1 MTAAEWQRV
10 KAVLHPALGLRPEL
24 RGEFLDQ
31 NCAGEGELRREVEE
45 LLSFEDVEGITA
57 GLHVTRW
64 QAESETGTAAPLAA
78 PERVGAYLIL
88 RRLGE
93 GGMGVVYLAARDDGA
108 YRHEVAVKVL
118 KGGPQAV
125 ALARRFRRERQALA
139 GLDHPNI
146 ARLIDGGTTEAGQ
159 PYYAMEYVAGVPVTE
174 FARAHGLDLR
184 DRLKLFRGICDAVSS
199 AHRQLVIHG
208 DIKPANVLVSADGAP
223 KLLDFGLARILQTAG
238 TASTESPTLLLLTPG
253 YASPEQVRGERLTTA
268 TDIYSLGVVLYEL
281 LTGEG
286 PYGGDRQSP
295 MEQCRAI
302 CDVEPKRPSTVLR
315 RRGAESDM
323 PFTPRQLR
331 GELDHVLLK
340 TLRKA
345 PSERYAS
352 VDELRDDLDRY
363 LGGFPVHA
371 ARGSALY
378 RLRKFV
384 VRQRWG
390 VAAGLLAA
398 ALGSVAIWTI
408 WRSERVAQMRF
419 NQVRQLA
426 HAVVFDLH
434 DSIAELPGS
443 TAARKLLVERA
454 LEYLKNLEAT
464 SARNRDLQLE
474 LAQAY
479 TKIGMVQ
486 AGKGEASL
494 GDFTGAVASYGR
506 ARGILHAVLQ
516 RSPGDEAAAEALVEV
531 DDQEAGIREQRGE
544 SREWRQLRVETAAWL
559 NTLSARHPH
568 DRALRLRA
576 LWAEAYTFDE
586 ERDWPRAQ
594 AAYERVLVLARELYS
609 VEPANE
615 GIART
620 LAQAH
625 SALAEVLNSLQDVPA
640 ALGHHR
646 EALRINLARLAR
658 APGTTQLKLAVS
670 WNYTQ
675 TGYLERERHNDVAAA
690 ADFERALELLRSIVS
705 ADPNNQL
712 ARVEVGKVEM
722 VSAPTL
728 VASGNPQRAVAA
740 LRDAIGIFSAALQRD
755 ASNADARMHLAEA
768 WSNLGDLYGRIQ
780 SGNCALRADAY
791 RHASSAIAAVK
802 SDYPEGATFNM
813 GELRIHVNAQLNNC
827 TGGPGNR
834 PRQGIPSSPS
844 R

>member
-1 MTAAEWQRV
+1 MTPAEWQRV
-10 KAVLHPALGLRPEL
+10 KAVLHGALGLQPEK

-31 NCAGEGELRREVEE
+31 NCAGEDELRREVEE
-45 LLSFEDVEGITA
+45 LLSFENAEDITA
-57 GLHVTRW
+57 GLNVTRW
-64 QAESETGTAAPLAA
+64 QAERETETAAPLAD

-108 YRHEVAVKVL
+108 YQHEVAVKVL
-118 KGGPQAV
+118 KVGPQAA

-174 FARAHGLDLR
+174 FARAHGLGLR
-184 DRLKLFRGICDAVSS
+184 DRLNLFRGICDAVSS

-208 DIKPANVLVSADGAP
+208 DIKPANILVSADGAP
-223 KLLDFGLARILQTAG
+223 KLLDFGLARILQTAS
-238 TASTESPTLLLLTPG
+238 TASTETPTLLLLTPG
-253 YASPEQVRGERLTTA
+253 YASPEQVQGERLTTA

-286 PYGGDRQSP
+286 PYHGDRQSP
-295 MEQCRAI
+295 MELCRAI

-315 RRGAESDM
+315 RRGVESGM
-323 PFTPRQLR
+323 LLTPRQLR
-331 GELDHVLLK
+331 GELDHVVLK
-340 TLRKA
+340 TLRKR
-345 PSERYAS
+345 PGERYAS

-363 LGGFPVHA
+363 LGGFPVRA

-384 VRQRWG
+384 ARHRWG
-390 VAAGLLAA
+390 VATGVLAA
-398 ALGSVAIWTI
+398 ALGSVAVWTT
-408 WRSERVAQMRF
+408 WRAERVAQMRF

-454 LEYLKNLEAT
+454 LEYLRNLEAT

-479 TKIGMVQ
+479 TKIGLVQ

-494 GDFTGAVASYGR
+494 GDFTGAVASYEHAR
-506 ARGILHAVLQ
+506 AILHAVLE
-516 RSPGDEAAAEALVEV
+516 RSPGDEAAAEALAEA
-531 DDQEAGIREQRGE
+531 DNQEAGIREQRGE
-544 SREWRQLRVETAAWL
+544 SREWRELRAETGAWL
-559 NTLSARHPH
+559 NTLSARHPD

-576 LWAEAYTFDE
+576 LSAAAYTFDE
-586 ERDWPRAQ
+586 ERDWPRARV
-594 AAYERVLVLARELYS
+594 AYERVLVLARELYS
-609 VEPANE
+609 AEPANDR
-615 GIART
+615 IART

-625 SALAEVLNSLQDVPA
+625 SALAEVLNVLQDVPA
-640 ALGHHR
+640 ALQHHR
-646 EALRINLARLAR
+646 EALRINLERLAR
-658 APGTTQLKLAVS
+658 APGTTQLKLEVS
-670 WNYTQ
+670 WNYTE

-690 ADFERALELLRSIVS
+690 ADFDRALDLLRSIVS

-712 ARVEVGKVEM
+712 ARVEVAKVEM

-728 VASGNPQRAVAA
+728 DASGKPQRAIAA
-740 LRDAIGIFSAALQRD
+740 LRDAIGIFSAALERD

-780 SGNCALRADAY
+780 PGNCALRTDAY
-791 RHASSAIAAVK
+791 RRASAAIAAVK
-802 SDYPEGATFNM
+802 SDYPAGAIFNM
-813 GELRIHVNAQLNNC
+813 GELRIHVAAQLNNC
-827 TGGPGNR
+827 AGGPGNR
-834 PRQGIPSSPS
+834 PRQGIRSSPS

>member
-1 MTAAEWQRV
+1 MTPAEWQRV
-10 KAVLHPALGLRPEL
+10 KAVLNGALELRPEQ
-24 RGEFLDQ
+24 RGEFLDES
-31 NCAGEGELRREVEE
+31 CAGEGELRREVED
-45 LLSFEDVEGITA
+45 LLSFENAKGITA
-57 GLHVTRW
+57 GLDVARW
-64 QAESETGTAAPLAA
+64 QAASETETAEPPAD

-108 YRHEVAVKVL
+108 YQHEVAVKVL
-118 KGGPQAV
+118 KGGSQAA
-125 ALARRFRRERQALA
+125 ALARRFRRERQVLA

-174 FARAHGLDLR
+174 FARGHGLDLR
-184 DRLKLFRGICDAVSS
+184 GRLNLFRGICDAVSS

-208 DIKPANVLVSADGAP
+208 DIKPANILVSADGAP
-223 KLLDFGLARILQTAG
+223 KLVDFGLARILQTPG
-238 TASTESPTLLLLTPG
+238 TASTETPTLLLLTPG

-286 PYGGDRQSP
+286 PYDGDRQSP
-295 MEQCRAI
+295 MELCRAI

-315 RRGAESDM
+315 RRGVESEM

-331 GELDHVLLK
+331 GELDHVVLK

-345 PSERYAS
+345 PGERYAS

-363 LGGFPVHA
+363 LGGFPVRA
-371 ARGSALY
+371 AHGSTLY

-384 VRQRWG
+384 ARRRWG
-390 VAAGLLAA
+390 VATGVLAA
-398 ALGSVAIWTI
+398 ALGSVAVWTI
-408 WRSERVAQMRF
+408 WRAERVAQMRF

-479 TKIGMVQ
+479 TKIGLVQ

-494 GDFTGAVASYGR
+494 GDFTGAVASYGHAR
-506 ARGILHAVLQ
+506 AILHAVLR
-516 RSPGDEAAAEALVEV
+516 RSPGDEAASEALVEA
-531 DDQEAGIREQRGE
+531 DTQEAGIREQRGE
-544 SREWRQLRVETAAWL
+544 SRQWSELRAETGAWL
-559 NTLSARHPH
+559 DELSARHPN

-576 LWAEAYTFDE
+576 LWAEATTLDGE
-586 ERDWPRAQ
+586 HDWPRAR
-594 AAYERVLVLARELYS
+594 ASYERLLALALEYHAA
-609 VEPANE
+609 EPANDWA
-615 GIART
+615 ARMLT
-620 LAQAH
+620 RTH
-625 SALAEVLNSLQDVPA
+625 SALAEVLHALNDVPA
-640 ALGHHR
+640 ALQHHR
-646 EALRINLARLAR
+646 EALRINLDRLAR
-658 APGTTQLKLAVS
+658 APGATQVKFDVS
-670 WNYTQ
+670 WNYSE
-675 TGYLERERHNDVAAA
+675 TGWLEHERHEDAAA
-690 ADFERALELLRSIVS
+690 VADFDRALDLLRSIVS
-705 ADPNNQL
+705 ADARNQL
-712 ARVEVGKVEM
+712 ARVEVAKLEM
-722 VSAPTL
+722 AAAPAL
-728 VASGNPQRAVAA
+728 ELSGDRQRAVAA
-740 LRDAIGIFSAALQRD
+740 LRDATGILSAALERD
-755 ASNADARMHLAEA
+755 ASNDDARMHLAET
-768 WSNLGDLYGRIQ
+768 WSELGDLYGRIRPV
-780 SGNCALRADAY
+780 NCGLRSDAY
-791 RHASSAIAAVK
+791 RRAIAATVPLK
-802 SDYPEGATFNM
+802 SDYPAGAMFDM
-813 GELRIHVNAQLNNC
+813 GSLRTHVDAQLNDC

-834 PRQGIPSSPS
+834 PRQGIRSSAS

>member
-1 MTAAEWQRV
+1 MTPAEWQRV
-10 KAVLHPALGLRPEL
+10 KAVLHGALGLPPEQ
-24 RGEFLDQ
+24 RGEFLDE

-45 LLSFEDVEGITA
+45 LLSFENTEDITA

-64 QAESETGTAAPLAA
+64 QAERETETAAPLAD

-108 YRHEVAVKVL
+108 YQHEVAVKVL
-118 KGGPQAV
+118 KGGSQAA
-125 ALARRFRRERQALA
+125 ALARRFQRERQALA

-184 DRLKLFRGICDAVSS
+184 ARLNLFRGICDAVSS

-208 DIKPANVLVSADGAP
+208 DIKPANILVSADGAP
-223 KLLDFGLARILQTAG
+223 KLLDFGLARILQTAS
-238 TASTESPTLLLLTPG
+238 TVSTETPTLLLLTPG

-295 MEQCRAI
+295 MELCRAI
-302 CDVEPKRPSTVLR
+302 CDDEPKRPSTVLR
-315 RRGAESDM
+315 RRYMESGM
-323 PFTPRQLR
+323 PLTRRQLR
-331 GELDHVLLK
+331 GELDHVVLK

-345 PSERYAS
+345 PGERYAS

-363 LGGFPVHA
+363 LGGFPVRA

-384 VRQRWG
+384 ARHRLG
-390 VAAGLLAA
+390 VATGVLAA
-398 ALGSVAIWTI
+398 ALGSVAVWTV
-408 WRSERVAQMRF
+408 WRAERVAQMRF

-494 GDFTGAVASYGR
+494 GDFTGAVASYEHAR
-506 ARGILHAVLQ
+506 AILHAVLQ
-516 RSPGDEAAAEALVEV
+516 RSPGDEAAAEALVEA
-531 DDQEAGIREQRGE
+531 DNQEAGIREQRGE
-544 SREWRQLRVETAAWL
+544 SREWRELRAETGAWL
-559 NTLSARHPH
+559 NTLSARHPD

-576 LWAEAYTFDE
+576 LWAEVTTLHGE
-586 ERDWPRAQ
+586 HDWPRAR
-594 AAYERVLVLARELYS
+594 ATYERVLALALEYHAA
-609 VEPANE
+609 EPANDWA
-615 GIART
+615 ARMLT
-620 LAQAH
+620 RTH
-625 SALAEVLNSLQDVPA
+625 SALAEVLHALNDVPA
-640 ALGHHR
+640 ALQHHR
-646 EALRINLARLAR
+646 EALRINLERLAR
-658 APGTTQLKLAVS
+658 APGAIQVKFDVS
-670 WNYTQ
+670 WNYSE
-675 TGYLERERHNDVAAA
+675 TGWLEHERHEEVAAV
-690 ADFERALELLRSIVS
+690 ADFGRALDLLRSIVS
-705 ADPNNQL
+705 ADARNQL
-712 ARVEVGKVEM
+712 ARVEVAKLEM
-722 VSAPTL
+722 AAAPAL
-728 VASGNPQRAVAA
+728 ELSGDRQRAVAA
-740 LRDAIGIFSAALQRD
+740 LRDAIGILSAALERD
-755 ASNADARMHLAEA
+755 ASNDDARMHLAEA
-768 WSNLGDLYGRIQ
+768 WGELGDLDGRIRPV
-780 SGNCALRADAY
+780 NCGILSDAY
-791 RHASSAIAAVK
+791 RRAIAATAPLK
-802 SDYPEGATFNM
+802 ADYPAGAMFDM
-813 GELRIHVNAQLNNC
+813 GELRIHVDAQLNNC
-827 TGGPGNR
+827 KGGPGNR
-834 PRQGIPSSPS
+834 PRLGIRSSPS

>member
-1 MTAAEWQRV
+1 MTPAEWQRV
-10 KAVLHPALGLRPEL
+10 KAVLHGALGLPPEQ
-24 RGEFLDQ
+24 RGEFLDVT
-31 NCAGEGELRREVEE
+31 CAGEGELRREVEE
-45 LLSFEDVEGITA
+45 LLSFENAEDITA
-57 GLHVTRW
+57 GLSVTGW
-64 QAESETGTAAPLAA
+64 QAASEAEAPAPLAD

-108 YRHEVAVKVL
+108 YQHQVAVKVL
-118 KGGPQAV
+118 KAGSQAV
-125 ALARRFRRERQALA
+125 ALARQFRRERQVLA

-146 ARLIDGGTTEAGQ
+146 ARLIDGGTTQAGQ
-159 PYYAMEYVAGVPVTE
+159 PYYAMEYVAGAPVTE

-184 DRLKLFRGICDAVSS
+184 HRLSLFRGICDAVSS
-199 AHRQLVIHG
+199 AHRQLVVHG
-208 DIKPANVLVSADGAP
+208 DIKPANILVTAAGAP
-223 KLLDFGLARILQTAG
+223 KLLDFGLARILQAASP
-238 TASTESPTLLLLTPG
+238 ASTETPTLLLLTPG
-253 YASPEQVRGERLTTA
+253 YASPEQVRGQRLTTA

-286 PYGGDRQSP
+286 PYHGEGQSP
-295 MEQCRAI
+295 MELCRAI

-315 RRGAESDM
+315 RRGVKSNM
-323 PFTPRQLR
+323 PLTPRQLR
-331 GELDHVLLK
+331 GELDHVVLK
-340 TLRKA
+340 ALRKA
-345 PSERYAS
+345 PGERYAS
-352 VDELRDDLDRY
+352 VDELREDIERY
-363 LGGFPVHA
+363 LGGFPVRA

-384 VRQRWG
+384 VRHRWG
-390 VAAGLLAA
+390 VATGVLAA
-398 ALGSVAIWTI
+398 ALGSVAVWTI
-408 WRSERVAQMRF
+408 WRAERVAQVRF

-479 TKIGMVQ
+479 TKIGLVQ

-494 GDFTGAVASYGR
+494 GDFTGAVASYEHAR
-506 ARGILHAVLQ
+506 AILHAVLD
-516 RSPGDEAAAEALVEV
+516 RSPGDEAAAEALLEA
-531 DDQEAGIREQRGE
+531 DAQEAGIREQRGE
-544 SREWRQLRVETAAWL
+544 SSEWRQLRAETGAWL
-559 NTLSARHPH
+559 NTLSGRHPD

-576 LWAEAYTFDE
+576 LSTAAYTLDE
-586 ERDWPRAQ
+586 ERDWPRARV
-594 AAYERVLVLARELYS
+594 AYERVLVLARELYS
-609 VEPANE
+609 AEPANDWA
-615 GIART
+615 ARMLT
-620 LAQAH
+620 RTH

-640 ALGHHR
+640 ALEHHR

-658 APGTTQLKLAVS
+658 APGTTQLKLEIS

-690 ADFERALELLRSIVS
+690 ADFDRALELLRSIVS
-705 ADPNNQL
+705 VDPNNQL
-712 ARVEVGKVEM
+712 ARVEVAKVEM

-728 VASGNPQRAVAA
+728 YACGKPQRAVAA
-740 LRDAIGIFSAALQRD
+740 LRDAIGIFSAALVRD
-755 ASNADARMHLAEA
+755 TSNDDARMHLAEA

-780 SGNCALRADAY
+780 PGNCALRTDAY
-791 RHASSAIAAVK
+791 RHASAAIAAVK
-802 SDYPEGATFNM
+802 SDYPEGANFNM
-813 GELRIHVNAQLNNC
+813 GELRIHVNAQMNDC
-827 TGGPGNR
+827 AGGH
-834 PRQGIPSSPS
+834 PSHA